1 MANRFQVLQ
10 SITDVNAFSN
20 MIWNL
25 IRVRKNPD
33 EVAEL
38 LKKEL
43 TDDELQAICTAAQK
57 GNYPLSLEQLQ

>member
-43 TDDELQAICTAAQK
+43 TDDELQAICAAAQK